1 MIATKG
7 LKSETVADLRLK
19 AAAISDTS
27 TGLSAEAP
35 AIVHAFKVGPRTATI
50 TIQRPRVGSVVNMVV
65 EWSPDAPAYLSP
77 VELAQ
82 YRQGR
87 NRAVATFA
95 AELNTKALVVE
106 V

>member
-1 MIATKG
+1 MT
-7 LKSETVADLRLK
+7 
-19 AAAISDTS
+19 
-27 TGLSAEAP
+27 AEAP
-35 AIVHAFKVGPRTATI
+35 AVVHSFKVGIRIVTL

-87 NRAVATFA
+87 NRAVATLA